1 VSRGGPW
8 LEKGLHDPDELVAAA
23 RREYNREYTTNMA
36 EPYEES
42 PPERD
47 RAAEDVWGRTISQIP
62 TTFGRIAYLASLRNE
77 NSGSYQHF
85 GLARIYS
92 DDEADRVLRLC
103 HREVFSE
110 WLNFSLPDQR
120 RDLEAY
126 LNSIE
131 DDRKTVLAT
140 WLDLSP
146 YRHMIPAD
154 ATAAERR
161 LYLSDLELILDL
173 LRNELSL
180 SS

>member
-1 VSRGGPW
+1 M
-8 LEKGLHDPDELVAAA
+8 
-23 RREYNREYTTNMA
+23 T
-36 EPYEES
+36 EPYEET
-42 PPERD
+42 PLERD

-77 NSGSYQHF
+77 NSGRYQHF

-92 DDEADRVLRLC
+92 EAEADRVLRLC
-103 HREVFSE
+103 HREVFSD
-110 WLNFSLPDQR
+110 WLNFSLPEQR

-126 LNSIE
+126 LNSIG
-131 DDRKTVLAT
+131 DDRQTVLAT
-140 WLDLSP
+140 WLDLNP
-146 YRHMIPAD
+146 YRNLIPAE
-154 ATAAERR
+154 TMAAERR

>member
-1 VSRGGPW
+1 
-8 LEKGLHDPDELVAAA
+8 
-23 RREYNREYTTNMA
+23 MA
-36 EPYEES
+36 EPHEET
-42 PPERD
+42 PLERD
-47 RAAEDVWGRTISQIP
+47 RAAEDVWERTVSQIP

-77 NSGSYQHF
+77 NSGRYQHF
-85 GLARIYS
+85 GLAGIYS
-92 DDEADRVLRLC
+92 EQEADRVLRLS
-103 HREVFSE
+103 HREVFAD
-110 WLNFSLPDQR
+110 WLNFSLLQQR
-120 RDLEAY
+120 YDLEAY

-146 YRHMIPAD
+146 YRGLIPAD

>member
-1 VSRGGPW
+1 
-8 LEKGLHDPDELVAAA
+8 
-23 RREYNREYTTNMA
+23 MA
-36 EPYEES
+36 EPHEQT
-42 PPERD
+42 PLERD
-47 RAAEDVWGRTISQIP
+47 RAAEDVWERTVTQIP
-62 TTFGRIAYLASLRNE
+62 TRFGRIAYLASLRNE
-77 NSGSYQHF
+77 NSGRYQHF

-92 DDEADRVLRLC
+92 DQEADRVLRLC

-110 WLNFSLPDQR
+110 WLNFSLPEQR
-120 RDLEAY
+120 CDLEAY

-131 DDRKTVLAT
+131 EDRKTVLAT
-140 WLDLSP
+140 WLDLNS
-146 YRHMIPAD
+146 YRNLLPAD

>member
-1 VSRGGPW
+1 MS
-8 LEKGLHDPDELVAAA
+8 
-23 RREYNREYTTNMA
+23 

-42 PPERD
+42 PLERD
-47 RAAEDVWGRTISQIP
+47 RAAEDVWERTISQIP

-77 NSGSYQHF
+77 NSGRYQHF

-92 DDEADRVLRLC
+92 EEEADRVLRSC
-103 HREVFSE
+103 HREVFAE
-110 WLNFSLPDQR
+110 WLNFSLPQQR

-146 YRHMIPAD
+146 YRNLGPAD